1 MPESDNGSDSRAK
14 NTGDDLVRLLTRHE
28 GRRAFAY
35 TDTVGRLT
43 IGVGRNLTDRGLADD
58 EIDLLL
64 ANDIALA
71 RSICEDQFGDAF
83 SDASPAWW
91 HALVSMAFNLGG
103 PRLAGFTRLRA
114 AVRRGDWQAAAVE
127 ALDSRWAT
135 QTGHRATEIAA
146 MLRGTSG

>member
-35 TDTVGRLT
+35 LDTAGRLT

-71 RSICEDQFGDAF
+71 RSICEDRFGHAF
-83 SDASPAWW
+83 AVASRARR

-114 AVRRGDWQAAAVE
+114 AVRRGDWDEAAAE
-127 ALDSRWAT
+127 ALDSRWAA
-135 QTGHRATEIAA
+135 QTGRRAIEIAT